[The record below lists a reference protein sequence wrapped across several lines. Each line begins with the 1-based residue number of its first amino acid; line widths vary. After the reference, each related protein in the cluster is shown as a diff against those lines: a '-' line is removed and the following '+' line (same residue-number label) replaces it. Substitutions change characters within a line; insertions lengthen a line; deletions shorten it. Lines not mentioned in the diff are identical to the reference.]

1 MINSVRNTVLNII
14 NKDNNGFITP
24 EEFNSFAKQ
33 AQLEL
38 FMQYFF
44 DFQQAKIKDMK
55 GMESSGY
62 SDITKQIDQTIDY
75 FSKNTDL
82 VYNGTDDKFDLPENF
97 FLLNVLYYNGKEVT
111 HVDQGKLYY
120 LLNSNLTAPTETYPT
135 YVMQGNQISV
145 YPTTIVDDINIYYV
159 RYPADP
165 KWTYTVVNGSP
176 LFNQSAN
183 DYQDFEL
190 PAEDGYK
197 LVTKMLEY
205 CGIVIREI
213 EVSQFGTAQQ
223 QHEQPSFSMQQ

>member
-1 MINSVRNTVLNII
+1 MVNSVYNTVLNIVA
-14 NKDNNGFITP
+14 KERNGFITP

-38 FMQYFF
+38 FQQYFY
-44 DFQQAKIKDMK
+44 DFQKAKISDLK
-55 GMESSGY
+55 GMETSGY
-62 SDITKQIDQTIDY
+62 SDITKQIDQTIDF

-82 VYNGTDDKFDLPENF
+82 VYNGVDFKFDLPENF

-111 HVDQGKLYY
+111 HVDQGKLHY

-135 YVMQGNQISV
+135 YVMQGTQVAV
-145 YPTTIVDDINIYYV
+145 YPTTITDNINIYYV

-190 PAEDGYK
+190 AISDFPK
-197 LVTKMLEY
+197 LVVKICEY
-205 CGIVIREI
+205 AGVSIREMD
-213 EVSQFGTAQQ
+213 VVTAARAEEAYTDQKQQ
-223 QHEQPSFSMQQ
+223 

>member
-44 DFQQAKIKDMK
+44 DFQQSKVKDMK
-55 GMESSGY
+55 GMETSGY

-111 HVDQGKLYY
+111 HVNQEKLYY

-159 RYPADP
+159 RYPLDP

-190 PAEDGYK
+190 AISDFPK
-197 LVTKMLEY
+197 LVVKICQY
-205 CGIVIREI
+205 AGVSIRET
-213 EVSQFGTAQQ
+213 EVVQAARAEELYTDQTQQ
-223 QHEQPSFSMQQ
+223 

>member
-1 MINSVRNTVLNII
+1 MINSVRATVLNII

-55 GMESSGY
+55 GMETSGY
-62 SDITKQIDQTIDY
+62 SDITKQIDQTIDF
-75 FSKNTDL
+75 FSRNADL
-82 VYNGTDDKFDLPENF
+82 VYNNTDDKFDLPANF

-111 HVDQGKLYY
+111 HVDQGKLHY

-135 YVMQGNQISV
+135 YVMQGDQIAV

-190 PAEDGYK
+190 AISDFPK
-197 LVTKMLEY
+197 LVVKICQY
-205 CGIVIREI
+205 AGVSIREMDVTSAARA
-213 EVSQFGTAQQ
+213 EEAYTDQ
-223 QHEQPSFSMQQ
+223 MQ

>member
-1 MINSVRNTVLNII
+1 MINSVYNTVLNIVA
-14 NKDNNGFITP
+14 KERNGFITP

-33 AQLEL
+33 SQLEL
-38 FMQYFF
+38 FQQYFY
-44 DFQQAKIKDMK
+44 DFQQSKIKDMK
-55 GMESSGY
+55 GMETSGY
-62 SDITKQIDQTIDY
+62 SDITKQIDQTIDF

-82 VYNGTDDKFDLPENF
+82 VYNGVDFKFDLPENF

-111 HVDQGKLYY
+111 HVDQGKLHY

-135 YVMQGNQISV
+135 YVMQGSQVTV
-145 YPTTIVDDINIYYV
+145 YPTTITDNINIYYV

-190 PAEDGYK
+190 AISDFPK
-197 LVTKMLEY
+197 LVVKICEY
-205 CGIVIREI
+205 AGVSIREMD
-213 EVSQFGTAQQ
+213 VVTAARAEEAYTDQKQQ
-223 QHEQPSFSMQQ
+223 